1 MDEPRRT
8 GSPKSASSSA
18 KAKAGGAT
26 EERNNGQPQ
35 SCEVSRS
42 RGTGIGGATGRRVQ
56 VGPVQG
62 QGFAGWDDTLR
73 VKDTSAGFVCGL
85 RSMWIGESQPAR
97 AVAGVKKATLS
108 NASGML
114 RRRAGRRT
122 EVHTKRSI
130 LGFTNRSRGDSRR
143 FLK

>member
-18 KAKAGGAT
+18 KVQEDGAS
-26 EERNNGQPQ
+26 EERSSGHPQ
-35 SCEVSRS
+35 SCEVTRS
-42 RGTGIGGATGRRVQ
+42 SGTGVAGGATGRRVQ

-62 QGFAGWDDTLR
+62 HGFAGSDGSLR
-73 VKDTSAGFVCGL
+73 VEDTSVGFVCGL
-85 RSMWIGESQPAR
+85 RSMWVGESQPAR
-97 AVAGVKKATLS
+97 AVAGVKRATLS

-114 RRRAGRRT
+114 KRRARRRT

-130 LGFTNRSRGDSRR
+130 RAGIRAGSSM
-143 FLK
+143 K